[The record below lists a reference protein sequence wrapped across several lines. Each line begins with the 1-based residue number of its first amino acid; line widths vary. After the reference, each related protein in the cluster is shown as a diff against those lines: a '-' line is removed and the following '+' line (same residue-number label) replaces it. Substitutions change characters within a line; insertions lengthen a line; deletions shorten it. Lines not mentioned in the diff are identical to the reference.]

1 MKPGSDRGKYFV
13 WLDLE
18 MTGLDPERHAIIEI
32 ATVITD
38 GQINIVAA
46 GPDLAIA
53 QSVEALRA
61 MEAWSKRTHKKSGL
75 LDRVQK
81 EGLSLKEAEE
91 QTLAFVRRYCGRK
104 QSPLCGNSIGHDRRF
119 LIKYM
124 PTLHDYF
131 HYRNIDVSTIK
142 ELVQRWYPKNSLPPK
157 KKAVHR
163 AMDDIQ
169 ESISEL
175 LLYRVNYFKP
185 SFSPPA

>member
-1 MKPGSDRGKYFV
+1 MNQVRDRGKYFV

-18 MTGLDPERHAIIEI
+18 MTGLDPEHHTIIEI
-32 ATVITD
+32 ATIITD
-38 GQINIVAA
+38 DQINIVAT

-53 QSVEALRA
+53 QSTEALRT
-61 MEAWSKRTHKKSGL
+61 MEAWSKKTHQKSGL
-75 LDRVQK
+75 LDRVRE
-81 EGLSLKEAEE
+81 EGISMNEAED
-91 QTLAFVRRYCGRK
+91 QTLLFVRRYCGEK

-119 LIKYM
+119 LLKYM

-142 ELVQRWYPKNSLPPK
+142 ELVRGWYPQNPSPQ
-157 KKAVHR
+157 KKAAHR

-175 LLYRVNYFKP
+175 LLYRATYFKP
-185 SFSPPA
+185 SLPPA